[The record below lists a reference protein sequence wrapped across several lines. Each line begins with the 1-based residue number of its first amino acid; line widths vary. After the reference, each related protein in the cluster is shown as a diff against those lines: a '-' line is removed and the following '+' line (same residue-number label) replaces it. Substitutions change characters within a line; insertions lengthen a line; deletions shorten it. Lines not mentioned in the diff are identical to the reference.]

1 MNQYFNGILFD
12 ISEIHF
18 WEERESEQDK
28 QSTALNE
35 EILRLETKD
44 VSLTEEILEIDSV
57 RWNDELEVEKQ
68 SQQTLQAELTLL
80 RSKVSNCE
88 SELLQFKNKIQ
99 LISNEMEEEKREQSK
114 YEQQCRES
122 EIKTLQEI
130 AELQKSINKRLMQN
144 DGSQE
149 NLEQIVNEVKL
160 LESAIL
166 EKKTQIADLEND
178 IRNVNLEL
186 FMKVPISEKAASP
199 SGK

>member
-44 VSLTEEILEIDSV
+44 VSLTEDILEIDSV